1 MSLYDWA
8 IRVTLPFSDCSGA
21 IQAWFNRAES
31 GVCYEHEADEEVN
44 QTHIHIV
51 LFGSPVGDE
60 QLKKMFRLMCHIPGK
75 GNGFWSYKSSYR
87 DRNTKAEVPVDE
99 GAITYASKGILRPK
113 LVKLFSQ
120 EKVEQLRLA
129 WVEKVNSDSPAE
141 KSKVSDNVVAKY
153 YIKKVLEK
161 FDYLEDLSHVPMG
174 SVNKYG
180 DRETPMEVLF
190 MMVRKV
196 TYRIMFFDKGI
207 APHATQYK
215 QIASS
220 AFSRLAERLDLLDSA
235 IEVILK
241 SWY

>member
-21 IQAWFNRAES
+21 IQAWFNRAVS

-44 QTHIHIV
+44 QTHVHIV

-60 QLKKMFRLMCHIPGK
+60 QLKKMFRLMCHLPGK
-75 GNGFWSYKSSYR
+75 GNGFWSFKNSYR

-99 GAITYASKGILRPK
+99 GAITYASKGSLRPV
-113 LVKLFSQ
+113 LVKLFSP
-120 EKVEQLRLA
+120 EKVEQLRQA
-129 WVEKVNSDSPAE
+129 WVEKVNSDKPVE
-141 KSKVSDNVVAKY
+141 KVPENAIAKY
-153 YIKKVLEK
+153 YIGKVLK
-161 FDYLEDLSHVPMG
+161 SFDYLDDYSHIPEG
-174 SVNKYG
+174 TIKNQYG
-180 DRETPMEVLF
+180 DKETPMEVLF
-190 MMVRKV
+190 KMVRKT

-215 QIASS
+215 QITSS
-220 AFSRLAERLDLLDSA
+220 AFSRIAERLNSLDDA
-235 IEVILK
+235 IDVLIN